1 VRFDLQT
8 PLEMAERAKKNWH
21 QELGASPRKARALRA

>member
-8 PLEMAERAKKNWH
+8 PLEMAERAKKKLAE
-21 QELGASPRKARALRA
+21 QRLSGIKDSTP